1 MPNHNVYQPPRYDRR
16 DQEALTS
23 YTLGTQAS
31 TWPQVCELEHLE
43 SPGIEDKDVALVD
56 SWEADESIG
65 ISDSYH
71 YLRDQLRAALAKYD
85 SVVNNPRRNLQ
96 IVAKE
101 RQLTKQMQKNQAAIE
116 LLRSWRQGDE
126 QEQRETLA
134 YLKRALDED
143 RLSDR
148 KLFP

>member
-1 MPNHNVYQPPRYDRR
+1 MPVTNVYQPSRYDYW
-16 DQEALTS
+16 DQEPLTS
-23 YTLGTQAS
+23 YTLGTQES
-31 TWPQVCELEHLE
+31 TWPQACQRERLE
-43 SPGIEDKDVALVD
+43 STGLKDEDVTLVE
-56 SWEADESIG
+56 SWDLDQSMG
-65 ISDSYH
+65 VSDSYH
-71 YLRDQLRAALAKYD
+71 DLRELLQAALAAYD
-85 SVVNNPRRNLQ
+85 AVINNPKRKLQ

-101 RQLTKQMQKNQAAIE
+101 RQQTKQMQKNQAAIE

-134 YLKRALDED
+134 YLKRVLDED

>member
-1 MPNHNVYQPPRYDRR
+1 MPKDRVYQSSGYNRR
-16 DQEALTS
+16 DQDTLTS
-23 YTLGTQAS
+23 YTLGTQES
-31 TWPQVCELEHLE
+31 TWPQVCELERLE
-43 SPGIEDKDVALVD
+43 SSGIENKNVALFN
-56 SWEADESIG
+56 SWESDQSIG
-65 ISDSYH
+65 VSDSYH
-71 YLRDQLRAALAKYD
+71 YLRDQLRVALAEYD
-85 SVVNNPRRNLQ
+85 FVVDNPRRKLQ

-101 RQLTKQMQKNQAAIE
+101 REQTQQMRKNQAAIE

-134 YLKRALDED
+134 YLKRVLDED

>member
-1 MPNHNVYQPPRYDRR
+1 MPKDKVYQSPGYDHW
-16 DQEALTS
+16 DQGTLTS
-23 YTLGTQAS
+23 YTLGTQES
-31 TWPQVCELEHLE
+31 TWPQLCELERLE
-43 SPGIEDKDVALVD
+43 SSGIEDEDMAMVK
-56 SWEADESIG
+56 SWDLDQSIG
-65 ISDSYH
+65 VSDSYH
-71 YLRDQLRAALAKYD
+71 YLRDQLQAALAEYD
-85 SVVNNPRRNLQ
+85 VVVNNPRQKLQ

-101 RQLTKQMQKNQAAIE
+101 REQTQQMRKNQAAIE

-134 YLKRALDED
+134 YLKRVLDED

>member
-1 MPNHNVYQPPRYDRR
+1 MERRKHRNPPIEKARCEFRF
-16 DQEALTS
+16 
-23 YTLGTQAS
+23 AS
-31 TWPQVCELEHLE
+31 SQDWNPTVSGH
-43 SPGIEDKDVALVD
+43 S
-56 SWEADESIG
+56 
-65 ISDSYH
+65 
-71 YLRDQLRAALAKYD
+71 RAK
-85 SVVNNPRRNLQ
+85 Q
-96 IVAKE
+96 I
-101 RQLTKQMQKNQAAIE
+101 QKNQAAIE

>member
-1 MPNHNVYQPPRYDRR
+1 MPVTNVYQPSRYNYEN
-16 DQEALTS
+16 QELLTF
-23 YTLGTQAS
+23 YVLGTQES
-31 TWPQVCELEHLE
+31 TWPQACQHARLENPGLKDEDMTLFE
-43 SPGIEDKDVALVD
+43 SWDLDQ
-56 SWEADESIG
+56 SIG
-65 ISDSYH
+65 VSDSYH
-71 YLRDQLRAALAKYD
+71 DLRELLQDALASYD
-85 SVVNNPRRNLQ
+85 VVVNNPRRKLQ

-101 RQLTKQMQKNQAAIE
+101 RQQTKQMQKNQAAIE

-134 YLKRALDED
+134 YLKRVLDED